1 MLLRGTTSCDPGRA
15 GMDSAMPAK
24 TNILKL
30 ITARFGGRDLLIE
43 RACRHDTSF
52 RSLCEDY
59 RDCCD
64 AIERLRKEDS
74 TVAATRREEYTE
86 LLEEL
91 GCEIRDW
98 LRTHNDV

>member
-1 MLLRGTTSCDPGRA
+1 MAHPGSDVLRSGAA
-15 GMDSAMPAK
+15 GKDSAIPAK
-24 TNILKL
+24 ADILTL
-30 ITARFGGRDLLIE
+30 ITARYAGQDLLIE

-59 RDCCD
+59 RDCGD
-64 AIERLRKEDS
+64 ALERLRKEDS